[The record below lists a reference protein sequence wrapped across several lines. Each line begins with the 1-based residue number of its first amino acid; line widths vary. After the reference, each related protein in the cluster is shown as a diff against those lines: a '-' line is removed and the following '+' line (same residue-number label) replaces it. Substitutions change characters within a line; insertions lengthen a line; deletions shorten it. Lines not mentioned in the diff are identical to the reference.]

1 MAVLIE
7 QSTAADYKPC
17 DKSGSATASQ
27 NLEIKIVMSIVPGGR
42 VRGRVGAWEFAQ
54 VMTHTVTSQQG
65 ERHIML
71 AVNYTYCHE
80 ELVPINRLPWVHLSL
95 VAE

>member
-1 MAVLIE
+1 
-7 QSTAADYKPC
+7 
-17 DKSGSATASQ
+17 
-27 NLEIKIVMSIVPGGR
+27 MS
-42 VRGRVGAWEFAQ
+42 
-54 VMTHTVTSQQG
+54 HTVTSQQG

-80 ELVPINRLPWVHLSL
+80 GLVPINSLPWVHLSL